1 MTELPFVAP
10 PPAAPAPLI
19 PPRPPFS
26 ARLALRIMQLG
37 SIAVVIAA
45 TTRTLFEL
53 DRFLIPKELA
63 LHVTA
68 VIAGLLMLRAIGRLA
83 MTRVDLL
90 LALFVLLSA
99 ISAAFATNRWLGL
112 RGLAVSASALAIFW
126 SARALHKAGLERQLL
141 NAIAVAVALAAITSL
156 MQAYGIRLDIFSLNR
171 APGGT
176 LGNRN
181 FIGHVAAFGLPAV
194 FLAAVRAA
202 RGRAHLLAYSG
213 VAAVAAA
220 LVLTRS
226 RAAWLASAAVL
237 LIFIVAVI
245 VSRPLRGSGPILRR
259 LALVVVAAAAGVL
272 AALVIPNTLRWRSDN
287 PYLDSVRNVTS
298 YDEGS
303 GRGRLRQ
310 YEHSL
315 RMAIFHPLFG
325 VGPANWPVEYPRYA
339 PAGDRS
345 LNPSEPGTTFN
356 PWPSSDW
363 IAFIAERG
371 PAAAIVLALAIIGLA
386 LSAFRRIF
394 AAPDAEE
401 ALLATAL
408 LATLA
413 GVCLAGAFDAVL
425 LLGLPTL
432 LVWAA
437 VGALWSPDANPQTT
451 VERSRSIPLL
461 MAFAIIVLAGV
472 GAARSSA
479 QVMAMEIFATSS
491 ERAALERASQ
501 IDPGNYRLQLRL
513 ARSGSRKQ
521 RCPHALAARSLF
533 PNAAA
538 AREVASGCGR

>member
-1 MTELPFVAP
+1 MP
-10 PPAAPAPLI
+10 PPASL
-19 PPRPPFS
+19 
-26 ARLALRIMQLG
+26 RLALRILQLG
-37 SIAVVIAA
+37 AIAVVVAA

-63 LHVTA
+63 LHLTA
-68 VIAGLLMLRAIGRLA
+68 LLAGLVTLRAIGRA
-83 MTRVDLL
+83 SMTRVDRL
-90 LALFVLLSA
+90 LALYVLLSA
-99 ISAAFATNRWLGL
+99 LSAAFATNRWLGL
-112 RGLAVSASALAIFW
+112 RGLCVSASAVAVFW
-126 SARALHKAGLERQLL
+126 AARALRNAGRERRLL
-141 NAIAVAVALAAITSL
+141 NAIAFAVVLAAITSL
-156 MQAYGIRLDIFSLNR
+156 LQAYGVRLDIFSLNR

-202 RGRAHLLAYSG
+202 RGRAHLPAYSG
-213 VAAVAAA
+213 VGIVAAA

-237 LIFIVAVI
+237 LIFVAAV
-245 VSRPLRGSGPILRR
+245 VMSRALRGSGPIVRR
-259 LALVVVAAAAGVL
+259 LALAVL
-272 AALVIPNTLRWRSDN
+272 AAAIGAALAVVLPNTLHWRSDN
-287 PYLDSVRNVTS
+287 PYLESVKNVTS

-315 RMAIFHPLFG
+315 NMALHHPLFG
-325 VGPANWPVEYPRYA
+325 VGPGNWPVEYARYA
-339 PAGDRS
+339 PPGDRS
-345 LNPSEPGTTFN
+345 LNPSEPGMTFN

-371 PAAAIVLALAIIGLA
+371 AAAAIVLGLAILGIA
-386 LSAFRRIF
+386 VSAFRRIF
-394 AAPDAEE
+394 SAAEPEQ
-401 ALLATAL
+401 ALLAAAL

-413 GVCLAGAFDAVL
+413 GACLAGTFDAVL
-425 LLGLPTL
+425 LLGLPAL

-437 VGALWSPDANPQTT
+437 AGALWQTADAVALPAAHPART
-451 VERSRSIPLL
+451 IPTLL
-461 MAFAIIVLAGV
+461 ALAMVALAGI

-479 QVMAMEIFATSS
+479 QIVAMEIFATTSD
-491 ERAALERASQ
+491 RASLQRASQ
-501 IDPGNYRLQLRL
+501 IDPGNYRLRMRL
-513 ARSGSRKQ
+513 ARSGSRRL

-538 AREVASGCGR
+538 AREAARGCGE